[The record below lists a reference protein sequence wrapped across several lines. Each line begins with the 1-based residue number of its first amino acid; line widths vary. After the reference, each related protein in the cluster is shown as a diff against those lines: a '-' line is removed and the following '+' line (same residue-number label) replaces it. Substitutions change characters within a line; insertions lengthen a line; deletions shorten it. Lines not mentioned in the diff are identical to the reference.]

1 MEVNLIYV
9 FYISIQ
15 VGYGDIAPKSDGG
28 RMFAVFFMI
37 FGIILL
43 ARFASDIMEYLLAKR
58 HQKMM
63 NKIMN
68 NSLVTREQIGE
79 FDADGSGNIDKFE
92 YLSKMLILTNEVEA
106 EVIYKIMQRFN
117 DIDQDKDGNISLE
130 DFGLRQHSNSMTRNS
145 SSNDMVDVM

>member
-1 MEVNLIYV
+1 
-9 FYISIQ
+9 
-15 VGYGDIAPKSDGG
+15 
-28 RMFAVFFMI
+28 MI

-43 ARFASDIMEYLLAKR
+43 ARFASDIMEYLLEKR

-68 NSLVTREQIGE
+68 NALVTAEQINE

-106 EVIYKIMQRFN
+106 DVIYKIMERFN
-117 DIDQDKDGNISLE
+117 EIDKDKSGIISIE
-130 DFGLRQHSNSMTRNS
+130 DFQLKRNSNSTGRNS
-145 SSNDMVDVM
+145 SSNEMVDVM